1 MGKLK
6 FNRPVRNDVSDPYGS
21 RGGTHHGIDYAS
33 PKGTE
38 VRASERGLVVRAA
51 DNPKT
56 EKRRRAYG
64 NVIVIYHNPVELEP
78 GKKKRHIYTLYA
90 HLDSMSVSA
99 GDIVHKGQVIGAS
112 GDTGMS
118 RGEHLH
124 FELLFAKKKLGWL
137 ESSGAMGVH
146 GGEEGAHYRRR
157 PDGYL
162 ACGTTAEGTLPA
174 TASIPRFRAYGRHRW
189 GG

>member
-33 PKGTE
+33 KKGTE

-51 DNPKT
+51 LNPKT
-56 EKRRRAYG
+56 EERRRAYG
-64 NVIVIYHNPVELEP
+64 NVIDHTPMA
-78 GKKKRHIYTLYA
+78 KKDQRHIYTLYA
-90 HLDSMSVSA
+90 HLDRMDVSA
-99 GDIVHKGQVIGAS
+99 GDIVHKGQPIGAS

-124 FELLFAKKKLGWL
+124 FELLDVGQRLGWQS
-137 ESSGAMGVH
+137 SSGAMGVP
-146 GGEEGAHYRRR
+146 GGEKGARYRRR

-162 ACGTTAEGTLPA
+162 ACGTTVEGTLPGK
-174 TASIPRFRAYGRHRW
+174 ASSFRQMAFGRYRW
-189 GG
+189 GR